1 MASRAHVRGVK
12 VEGNSLSAREDEK
25 IQVATIVLERESWTV
40 DGFAKNLGVRD
51 YGFDILKD
59 LGAYGLDLSK
69 DLGADVGIDNDAT
82 IAYFGPRGD
91 QGWIQNICHKRILA
105 IVEAIVSLYMVI
117 CHQKG
122 STWPRF
128 GECG

>member
-12 VEGNSLSAREDEK
+12 VEGNSLSSREDEK
-25 IQVATIVLERESWTV
+25 IQVATIVLERKSWTI

-51 YGFDILKD
+51 CGFDIL
-59 LGAYGLDLSK
+59 K

-105 IVEAIVSLYMVI
+105 IVEARVSLYMVI
-117 CHQKG
+117 CHPKG